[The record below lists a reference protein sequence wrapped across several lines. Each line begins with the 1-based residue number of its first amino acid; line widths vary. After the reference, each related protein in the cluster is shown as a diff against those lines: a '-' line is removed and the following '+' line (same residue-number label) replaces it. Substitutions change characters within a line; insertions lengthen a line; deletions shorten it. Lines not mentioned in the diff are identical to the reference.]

1 LSAVPLDIKKIKKLR
16 EDAALSQAEAAD
28 KAGLKTR
35 QRWHQ
40 IESGI
45 ITNIELDTLERIARA
60 LGVKAKDLL
69 K

>member
-1 LSAVPLDIKKIKKLR
+1 MPLDIEKIKTLR
-16 EDAALSQAEAAD
+16 ERAGLSQAEAAA

-40 IESGI
+40 IESGT
-45 ITNIELDTLERIARA
+45 ITNIELDTLERIAKA

>member
-1 LSAVPLDIKKIKKLR
+1 MSAMPLNIKKIKRLR
-16 EDAALSQAEAAD
+16 EDVGLSQAEAAA

-45 ITNIELDTLERIARA
+45 ITNIELDTLERIAKA